1 MNLQNTV
8 QYNLNTK
15 KENMTYPLSVAHAK
29 ERQVQAQPPVE
40 LLNWGC
46 GSKSGRRRKTGKR
59 KTSTHADILPHL
71 HASEGVD
78 VKDP

>member
-15 KENMTYPLSVAHAK
+15 KENMSYPLSVAHAK
-29 ERQVQAQPPVE
+29 ERQVQAHPPVE
-40 LLNWGC
+40 HLSWG
-46 GSKSGRRRKTGKR
+46 GGGKNGRRRKTR
-59 KTSTHADILPHL
+59 THADILPHP
-71 HASEGVD
+71 HASEGVE